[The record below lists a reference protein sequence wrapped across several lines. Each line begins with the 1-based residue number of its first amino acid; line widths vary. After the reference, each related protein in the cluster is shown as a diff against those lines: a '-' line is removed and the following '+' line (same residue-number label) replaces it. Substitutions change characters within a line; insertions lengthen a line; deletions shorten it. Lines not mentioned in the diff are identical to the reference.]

1 MTKKIYIFLCA
12 TILALLGFNQLRP
25 FGANGARQCPAT
37 DAAGKN
43 ANFVLETT
51 SRCPQAVSEAGGTA
65 ARPTAEAATRW
76 VEGSSRTPIG
86 DASPVETSMQQPFSM
101 QADIIDTANFPAAFF
116 QGETD
121 EVLVTANATEGV
133 FPAGTEM
140 RVNPVAAQEAMDA
153 AQRQCDDE
161 TSVVDA
167 VAADIAFWCNG
178 REVQPNGHVEVRLMA
193 KRIVGGDDH
202 EAVTVSNNGIAEVVG
217 AANAGMSA
225 FSTDHFTVYGIV
237 GKTYQ
242 DTKVK
247 KSARQIYRFY
257 LNNTLINTQI
267 VKNGDELMEPATP
280 AGYTKVVFKGW
291 YIQDST
297 SALTFGPVS
306 IPETQTKN
314 DTFLVE
320 ARYDTLYKV
329 VFYTDSSAT
338 VIHEV
343 KLGSN
348 GDKVGTDDVTLMD
361 SVSKVFDMWGDMLT
375 DTTLVSDD
383 TVVVESADIDLVPS
397 FVDGV
402 YVYFE
407 SLGGTAVKA
416 QHIAKDTT
424 AARPTPPTRA
434 GYTFKGWHTS
444 YDLATQTC
452 GTDTFAFAGKVT
464 KDTTLY
470 AKWEP
475 KQNRYKLRIW
485 QENADDEEYTLFD
498 SLYLTGNVGQEV
510 PFDSLLNTILPKDK
524 YDGFHLNGTAL
535 PTWFNSISKFQE
547 QFDYHAPYAIYD
559 EHGEWTGLD
568 YNSYLFYINDQR
580 DTIYEMVKECRNYYY
595 YLDENG
601 DSVECELI
609 SPNGNIHHY
618 YIYNADNVP
627 TDTVI
632 WVYNEDQS
640 DDVDFYVY
648 VSENGD
654 KDTIRNLK
662 YDYKCFNTDDTLKT
676 YSYFDAFAYI
686 DNRAAFSIGPD
697 TSNSIGWTA
706 VDTTNNRISK
716 STQPGKFSGD
726 LSVHADG
733 STVVNVFYSRDTYR
747 FLFRFGDSREKD
759 EDGNIIYESAVTNN
773 SRNDDNTSMADYKRT
788 RNNRYGRKIGEY
800 HINPQHAE
808 NSDSLLD
815 GATYR
820 YTDLFNTAM
829 SVKHGENLYR
839 AINGLNSKRISPTDQ
854 PETTKNKVTYFIDDK
869 DWAWYATWKETDE
882 LDPYNLTPRNSMVE
896 INPTVDNQVLFDGNY
911 LKNDD
916 GTPVYPHGSEVQM
929 VLRRIDD
936 PDATQWVR
944 NQFLHSY
951 THYYEPLPG
960 NIQGEMSH
968 LYCEL
973 TKINNQQFSRKL
985 NGKSY
990 NFLDRYDKLVWGNYW
1005 YGETAWLNV
1014 PEKGFTIISV
1024 DNYKNGNPPLR
1035 LYPEESVSVD
1045 ASEPQL
1051 WKYFSKDFEW
1061 KSGNDWPY
1069 NAPSYNW
1076 SPNLLVSGDEKISPP
1091 VKFYHIRN
1099 QYPVRF
1105 IDGGVTVLDTNLY
1118 YEQYLNLSEE
1128 NVPDLA
1134 EYPDSLHVVA
1144 FNKIKGAEGITVK
1157 DGGRKL
1163 TKDCGNLTLRF
1174 EGWYADSAF
1183 ETPASY
1189 PLIMPYD
1196 TLTYYAKWVPDS
1208 CKVTFDFENIQQG
1221 DTTVTVACG
1230 EPFPTTAL
1238 NDINNSRIPKHRHSF
1253 VRWMDRNGIAFNE
1266 KGLILHDTLF
1276 HALWYEDSTYRVV
1289 YHAGDRGTFA
1299 ITDDPCRYLPGVKA
1313 ATLGMAIPNNTTD
1326 TVFAGWRIGNGPIT
1340 LTQGL
1345 FDINETN
1352 DNADTRKDSVIHLF
1366 AMYEPVER
1374 TTTNITYHS
1383 NYPDGKSSAKDIN
1396 IGTVQDADTTFADK
1410 IVNDDFL
1417 IKEDA
1422 ASLGWSIN
1430 GYEFV
1435 GWSDTE
1441 LPKSLNGNTGS
1452 DSRNFFFKNE
1462 TVALEKADNVL
1473 YAVWTPKTELI
1484 IQKVWDDADNQDGK
1498 RKPVTIIVKADGD
1511 SIDQVTFSD
1520 ISAPA
1525 QQAVLS
1531 VNKFNVLGEIT
1542 YSVEE
1547 KEVPD
1552 GYAASYIVLPCTNND
1567 DPDPEPDQGPEPDP
1581 DPDLSS
1587 LSSSPKSM
1595 TDPGAGPANN
1605 CPIVATVTNT
1615 HAPTKRE
1622 ITVAKVWN
1630 DAFNQD
1636 GKRPNSV
1643 RVTLYANNEATD
1655 SVTVL
1660 NEGNA
1665 WRHTFENLY
1674 VFANGDSIQYS
1685 VVEDAVAEYTTA
1697 YSGNMENG
1705 FTVTNTHEPK
1715 MVEITAT
1722 KVWADQDA
1730 RSRKQTPVTFYR
1742 TQFADTEFD
1751 PANVTAAWTAVK
1763 DTFFTTSDTNSVTLS
1778 VPAYL
1783 NGDTIYYAF
1792 AETSVPNGYHANP
1805 TGMPLSPND
1814 TVRNIAND
1822 PVTVAI
1828 VPVLKKLTGREWQSN
1843 DQYEIRLDPQY
1854 ATQPMPDG
1862 ILSENIEGNA
1872 YVYCPLIVNKD
1883 SVNVA
1888 DTARLVHFKPITFR
1902 ISDLDGKSD
1911 TTFHYTLYEA
1921 TALQS
1926 GLERPMGITYGP
1938 ERYNVAIRVEA
1949 GEEAMSA
1956 TVTCTPEGSTQ
1967 PVDTASF
1974 LNRYDAEATTY
1985 RMMAEKIL
1993 STYNTT
1999 KTLENNA
2006 YTFVIKPVGTQA
2018 AKAPMPDGTSGS
2030 GTSRTFEAG
2039 NDGNSIIFPIT
2050 IGHQTLN
2057 AAGYTDAELK
2067 DTVVFEY
2074 QVYEKIPAA
2083 AANQNNGLHLL
2094 KTMSATGDTLEHYY
2108 DATVHYRAIK
2118 VWLYESAT
2126 GDTAI
2131 ISVKGTSDIQL
2142 DDFYATANGNKALS
2156 ADEYAARHHNGI
2168 PRFHNVI
2175 IGRTKVPVQKVWS
2188 DYNDFFGHRTAA
2200 VTAELK
2206 RNGNTIDS
2214 VLNLSAAIDWK
2225 DTFRNLPYA
2234 TINPVDF
2241 TVSPYTYTVTEQTV
2255 PAHYD
2260 AAVTGNASNGYTIT
2274 NTVKDVE
2281 TDTTLAVRKVWGNGT
2296 PAGASV
2302 TIQLFDNGAALA
2314 NPWTY
2319 TNAKGQSVT
2328 VDTRMT
2334 LSGNT
2339 WSGSFGPLPKFDIYF
2354 NAHSYS
2360 IKETALQ
2367 TADGLDYLT
2376 KITGNASD
2384 GLTVTNTPVPTLD
2397 KQVNGSDFMRLNN
2410 LWNDTIPYTLR
2421 TSIPMTDGL
2430 TAFVVTD
2437 ILESVFDT
2445 IGEPVITLNSVVLD
2459 NNNVYTYNTAT
2470 RTMTFDFADYLTDNY
2485 QGKPVLITFRAK
2497 LNDNATKA
2505 ALDAY
2510 LNTQTQEPAIP
2521 NSANFVM
2528 NANERIVTRPSD
2540 TVYVTPPYVE
2550 IKVTKVWDD
2559 NNNNDGYR
2567 PGSITVG
2574 LLPVSGD
2581 FSIPDVTLNEGN
2593 HWTGSFGKWPRYH
2606 EGELIEYIALEE
2618 TVPEYETEVSYRAFE
2633 GDYEYTVTVTN
2644 VHTPDSVDLVLLKT
2658 WEDNHDAQG
2667 LRRPVTVQLY
2677 RARNDENPVFDPH
2690 GTPDPNVWTAVGDPQ
2705 TLGTAD
2711 RDTLRWRMPR
2721 FSNRVE
2727 NVYAVREIDVP
2738 AGYEA
2743 LYSHFGIMAEDDNY
2757 EDILADVVRVTNRH
2771 YIPTTV
2777 TLDVQKKIRG
2787 REWYGEDSFTFAL
2800 VPRNGNPM
2808 PANSMVTNGVLH
2820 ARTQIGSGSSAVS
2833 DSVKAGAF
2841 LPISFTM
2848 EHLGENAAPKTYTYT
2863 IRELTPNEAG
2873 TPRIAGLTYSQK
2885 RFSVDITL
2893 SVGDNDSL
2901 MAEVAYWATTT
2912 RGGVEQR
2919 DSLVSVPVIV
2929 NTYNESSFLYRAK
2942 AQKGLAQAGT
2952 RALRDGQFQFTL
2964 RPVGDNAAKAPMPM
2978 NTTGSG
2984 AGRVLTVSNT
2994 GNAVRFFENDADGI
3008 RFDYDELRNAG
3019 FSHEQLVE
3027 GISFVYQMQEV
3038 VPDNAVNHN
3047 DGTMSL
3053 HENGVTT
3060 YYDAVV
3066 HFRQF
3071 NLRDSVYTDDH
3082 GDSRNFLLLTPANDP
3097 AHREYFRKDDGDT
3110 VFLGR
3115 NEYASLL
3122 RHGDDPDNNGSVV
3135 PIFRNV
3141 SIADTAIT
3149 VNKIWVDYNDALG
3162 LRPTQ
3167 VQVALLADGVPVPDA
3182 VATLNEGNSWR
3193 HTFRNLPFAKINSA
3207 LGTDT
3212 ILYSVVETPVD
3223 SYEPLYSSTAYGRT
3237 VTNTL
3242 DSNIVKRDTNIVV
3255 NKTWIAPADAT
3266 HPDITILLLQDGVK
3280 YDSVV
3285 LHHGATSHT
3294 FSGLPYYDVRQN
3306 GRVVVNNRELR
3317 PFVYSIA
3324 ERPVPGYTSVVD
3336 NGAGS
3341 LTNTIAQ
3348 EYLTVAGRKTWAD
3361 PAGTVH
3367 PSITVVL
3374 ERDGDSI
3381 ARAVLANG
3389 RSEYAFR
3396 NLPRYDV
3403 PSGGVTI
3410 AEGDGHEFRYS
3421 VRELPVHGYS
3431 SAQDGYDFTNT
3442 ILQDYTQFPVRKV
3455 WNDRD
3460 DQDGYRPQSVTL
3472 TLTGTTPAYSR
3483 SYSMELSGDGNVW
3496 DSAFKDLPVYDDARN
3511 VIAYSLSEPDVPAH
3525 YSSVVSGHTVTNSHV
3540 PDSVLV
3546 RVSKIWDDR
3555 NNNDRHRPAAITL
3568 HLTANGETLQSR
3580 EVSGTGYEWEVSFGK
3595 WPRRKNGQD
3604 IQYSVAENAI
3614 SHYEVAGVTR
3624 VHSDDETIFR
3634 LRITNSHRLDS
3645 ISPRVA
3651 KIWTGDP
3658 GERTVVFRLYRTLL
3672 VNVPFDPHSEDWTL
3686 MESASTS
3693 TGQQSEIVA
3702 FGRYPKFHDG
3712 TAYRYYVHEA
3722 SAVEG
3727 FEPVYAHNGEIR
3739 ESNDFTETVTNVKVD
3754 PVQATVPVKKIL
3766 LGRDWDDDDA
3776 FMMAL
3781 VPQNGPAPDD
3791 AVNVDGISFGT
3802 ATVTHDSDGHD
3813 SLRTANFPPITFTLE
3828 DLEGKH
3834 DSVFRYHVRELTA
3847 TESGLH
3853 RLPGVSYSTELYL
3866 VDIHLSKANHT
3877 LRVNGISVHRSG
3889 DTEPVDTAV
3898 ITNHFDNLTTHFVL
3912 KAEKGLSVSGLH
3924 RTLADGDFSFTL
3936 KPVGEHAAIAPM
3948 PSNASGSGKNRTL
3961 TVRNEGHMV
3970 LFDDP
3975 EDLGFVFSYD
3985 DLLNRLDFSEEQ
3997 LVQGVSFEYEIAE
4010 DIPDGTV
4017 LNTDDFTRRRTVTDG
4032 NGIMVDEAYDAVVH
4046 TRIITVRKTSVN
4058 GVTLLKVTASGNDL
4072 NDDFCLDDNGD
4083 TVKVAFGSREHARR
4097 HGTGGVPVFRN
4108 TLSARTAVSVEKRW
4122 DDFHNALATRPAGVN
4137 VTLLANGIPTDSVHT
4152 LDEEGGWRHTF
4163 RNLPVA
4169 DAGGVIE
4176 YSVREDEVRNYTAD
4190 YSGGMDEGLVIRNT
4204 LTSYGDDEQCAVI
4217 VDRSQLSE
4225 CTETPCPAF
4234 VTADG
4239 ISYPVAKIDGYCWM
4253 TENLRT
4259 PTPGALAYSSTLS
4272 PDEQANAQNYGF
4284 LYTWREA
4291 AGGTDDPQRI
4301 NGYVRGICPNGWHLP
4316 TVREINVLRT
4326 NSADALSA
4334 EGAWPGLTGNNASG
4348 FNALP
4353 AGYFNGSSQRFEG
4366 LHSITYFHGDSEETA
4381 FSIRYYCC
4389 TVIPEHEGV
4398 GNAYSVRCV
4407 KDCE

>member
-1 MTKKIYIFLCA
+1 MKKRDNTMNIYQFIHRKLSFGLPLLLVLMMANGKTLSAQSINVGDLYTFPDGSQGIVCEVEQGFPQRGWVA
-12 TILALLGFNQLRP
+12 ALNDEEGTYALLSGGETPPEWTVPEVSPEVFSLSQWVPEGL
-25 FGANGARQCPAT
+25 ANTHILLSSGNSPAAEAIDVAHGWYIP
-37 DAAGKN
+37 DAEQISRLSGLIPVLNDA
-43 ANFVLETT
+43 FV
-51 SRCPQAVSEAGGTA
+51 EAGGNISILATSGHYYWSSTKWGNNA
-65 ARPTAEAATRW
+65 YYLYNGNFGGALRSDKLLSEKLRIRAVRNFSQALVPNAYWEIEAEKDTIVVKPHTTTPYDAIVAYGSDTFRLQSHVVVYPTFNK
-76 VEGSSRTPIG
+76 
-86 DASPVETSMQQPFSM
+86 D
-101 QADIIDTANFPAAFF
+101 
-116 QGETD
+116 
-121 EVLVTANATEGV
+121 
-133 FPAGTEM
+133 
-140 RVNPVAAQEAMDA
+140 
-153 AQRQCDDE
+153 
-161 TSVVDA
+161 
-167 VAADIAFWCNG
+167 
-178 REVQPNGHVEVRLMA
+178 
-193 KRIVGGDDH
+193 
-202 EAVTVSNNGIAEVVG
+202 
-217 AANAGMSA
+217 
-225 FSTDHFTVYGIV
+225 TVYG
-237 GKTYQ
+237 
-242 DTKVK
+242 
-247 KSARQIYRFY
+247 
-257 LNNTLINTQI
+257 
-267 VKNGDELMEPATP
+267 
-280 AGYTKVVFKGW
+280 
-291 YIQDST
+291 
-297 SALTFGPVS
+297 
-306 IPETQTKN
+306 
-314 DTFLVE
+314 
-320 ARYDTLYKV
+320 DTLYVDHSFDK
-329 VFYTDSSAT
+329 T
-338 VIHEV
+338 VH
-343 KLGSN
+343 LHN
-348 GDKVGTDDVTLMD
+348 FTVTGPGKM
-361 SVSKVFDMWGDMLT
+361 T
-375 DTTLVSDD
+375 
-383 TVVVESADIDLVPS
+383 
-397 FVDGV
+397 
-402 YVYFE
+402 
-407 SLGGTAVKA
+407 
-416 QHIAKDTT
+416 
-424 AARPTPPTRA
+424 
-434 GYTFKGWHTS
+434 GY
-444 YDLATQTC
+444 
-452 GTDTFAFAGKVT
+452 
-464 KDTTLY
+464 
-470 AKWEP
+470 
-475 KQNRYKLRIW
+475 
-485 QENADDEEYTLFD
+485 
-498 SLYLTGNVGQEV
+498 
-510 PFDSLLNTILPKDK
+510 
-524 YDGFHLNGTAL
+524 
-535 PTWFNSISKFQE
+535 
-547 QFDYHAPYAIYD
+547 
-559 EHGEWTGLD
+559 
-568 YNSYLFYINDQR
+568 
-580 DTIYEMVKECRNYYY
+580 
-595 YLDENG
+595 
-601 DSVECELI
+601 
-609 SPNGNIHHY
+609 
-618 YIYNADNVP
+618 
-627 TDTVI
+627 
-632 WVYNEDQS
+632 
-640 DDVDFYVY
+640 
-648 VSENGD
+648 
-654 KDTIRNLK
+654 
-662 YDYKCFNTDDTLKT
+662 DTLKT
-676 YSYFDAFAYI
+676 VNGCDSIITSILFVERVQYDSVCENELATYKWKGRHPLPADTNSLGLYEFEGTKIVGNASVDTVSYLKLTVWPKHDLYDTATLCLYEATGSETYTLNEHIIITESTVTSSSTDITVRAGSREGDYI
-686 DNRAAFSIGPD
+686 LAMHTVYGCDSLIHLHVDRQTVKRDTIHPD
-697 TSNSIGWTA
+697 TMY
-706 VDTTNNRISK
+706 
-716 STQPGKFSGD
+716 
-726 LSVHADG
+726 LH
-733 STVVNVFYSRDTYR
+733 
-747 FLFRFGDSREKD
+747 
-759 EDGNIIYESAVTNN
+759 
-773 SRNDDNTSMADYKRT
+773 
-788 RNNRYGRKIGEY
+788 KI
-800 HINPQHAE
+800 
-808 NSDSLLD
+808 
-815 GATYR
+815 
-820 YTDLFNTAM
+820 
-829 SVKHGENLYR
+829 V
-839 AINGLNSKRISPTDQ
+839 
-854 PETTKNKVTYFIDDK
+854 
-869 DWAWYATWKETDE
+869 
-882 LDPYNLTPRNSMVE
+882 
-896 INPTVDNQVLFDGNY
+896 
-911 LKNDD
+911 D
-916 GTPVYPHGSEVQM
+916 GTVTIEGQ
-929 VLRRIDD
+929 
-936 PDATQWVR
+936 T
-944 NQFLHSY
+944 
-951 THYYEPLPG
+951 
-960 NIQGEMSH
+960 
-968 LYCEL
+968 
-973 TKINNQQFSRKL
+973 
-985 NGKSY
+985 
-990 NFLDRYDKLVWGNYW
+990 
-1005 YGETAWLNV
+1005 
-1014 PEKGFTIISV
+1014 FT
-1024 DNYKNGNPPLR
+1024 
-1035 LYPEESVSVD
+1035 
-1045 ASEPQL
+1045 
-1051 WKYFSKDFEW
+1051 
-1061 KSGNDWPY
+1061 
-1069 NAPSYNW
+1069 
-1076 SPNLLVSGDEKISPP
+1076 
-1091 VKFYHIRN
+1091 
-1099 QYPVRF
+1099 
-1105 IDGGVTVLDTNLY
+1105 
-1118 YEQYLNLSEE
+1118 
-1128 NVPDLA
+1128 
-1134 EYPDSLHVVA
+1134 
-1144 FNKIKGAEGITVK
+1144 GIT
-1157 DGGRKL
+1157 
-1163 TKDCGNLTLRF
+1163 
-1174 EGWYADSAF
+1174 
-1183 ETPASY
+1183 ETGVYFHS
-1189 PLIMPYD
+1189 D
-1196 TLTYYAKWVPDS
+1196 TLTGA
-1208 CKVTFDFENIQQG
+1208 
-1221 DTTVTVACG
+1221 
-1230 EPFPTTAL
+1230 
-1238 NDINNSRIPKHRHSF
+1238 
-1253 VRWMDRNGIAFNE
+1253 NG
-1266 KGLILHDTLF
+1266 
-1276 HALWYEDSTYRVV
+1276 
-1289 YHAGDRGTFA
+1289 
-1299 ITDDPCRYLPGVKA
+1299 C
-1313 ATLGMAIPNNTTD
+1313 
-1326 TVFAGWRIGNGPIT
+1326 
-1340 LTQGL
+1340 
-1345 FDINETN
+1345 
-1352 DNADTRKDSVIHLF
+1352 
-1366 AMYEPVER
+1366 
-1374 TTTNITYHS
+1374 
-1383 NYPDGKSSAKDIN
+1383 
-1396 IGTVQDADTTFADK
+1396 
-1410 IVNDDFL
+1410 
-1417 IKEDA
+1417 
-1422 ASLGWSIN
+1422 
-1430 GYEFV
+1430 
-1435 GWSDTE
+1435 
-1441 LPKSLNGNTGS
+1441 
-1452 DSRNFFFKNE
+1452 
-1462 TVALEKADNVL
+1462 
-1473 YAVWTPKTELI
+1473 
-1484 IQKVWDDADNQDGK
+1484 
-1498 RKPVTIIVKADGD
+1498 D
-1511 SIDQVTFSD
+1511 SIV
-1520 ISAPA
+1520 
-1525 QQAVLS
+1525 VVKL
-1531 VNKFNVLGEIT
+1531 
-1542 YSVEE
+1542 
-1547 KEVPD
+1547 
-1552 GYAASYIVLPCTNND
+1552 
-1567 DPDPEPDQGPEPDP
+1567 
-1581 DPDLSS
+1581 
-1587 LSSSPKSM
+1587 
-1595 TDPGAGPANN
+1595 
-1605 CPIVATVTNT
+1605 
-1615 HAPTKRE
+1615 
-1622 ITVAKVWN
+1622 
-1630 DAFNQD
+1630 
-1636 GKRPNSV
+1636 
-1643 RVTLYANNEATD
+1643 
-1655 SVTVL
+1655 
-1660 NEGNA
+1660 
-1665 WRHTFENLY
+1665 
-1674 VFANGDSIQYS
+1674 
-1685 VVEDAVAEYTTA
+1685 VVEPLKVDL
-1697 YSGNMENG
+1697 
-1705 FTVTNTHEPK
+1705 
-1715 MVEITAT
+1715 TAT
-1722 KVWADQDA
+1722 KVWIDQDD
-1730 RSRKQTPVTFYR
+1730 RSRKPVPVTFYR
-1742 TQFADTEFD
+1742 TTDATATFD
-1751 PANVTAAWTAVK
+1751 PAHVDPEKWTVVK
-1763 DTFFTTSDTNSVTLS
+1763 DTVFTTADTNSVTLTL
-1778 VPAYL
+1778 PAFQDH
-1783 NGDTIYYAF
+1783 DTIYYAF
-1792 AETSVPNGYHANP
+1792 AETSVPNGYHASP
-1805 TGMPLSPND
+1805 TGKRLSPND
-1814 TVRNIAND
+1814 TVFNVANT
-1822 PVTVAI
+1822 PVTAALA
-1828 VPVLKKLTGREWQSN
+1828 PVLKKLTGRTWHETDTFMFWLVSDN
-1843 DQYEIRLDPQY
+1843 PQ
-1854 ATQPMPDG
+1854 QPMP
-1862 ILSENIEGNA
+1862 INA
-1872 YVYCPLIVNKD
+1872 VNSNSYVYAPLAITRD
-1883 SVNVA
+1883 SANVA
-1888 DTARLVHFKPITFR
+1888 DTARLAHFKPITFH
-1902 ISDLDGKSD
+1902 IGDLEGKSD
-1911 TTFHYTLYEA
+1911 TTFTYTVFEA
-1921 TALQS
+1921 TAALS
-1926 GLERPMGITYGP
+1926 GLTRPVGITYDNK
-1938 ERYNVAIRVEA
+1938 RYTLNIKVEA
-1949 GEEAMSA
+1949 GETAMSA
-1956 TVTCTPEGSTQ
+1956 IVSCTPQGGTQPIDTVT
-1967 PVDTASF
+1967 F
-1974 LNRYDAEATTY
+1974 LNRYDAEAIVYHLT
-1985 RMMAEKIL
+1985 AKKVL
-1993 STYNTT
+1993 SSRNTARA
-1999 KTLENNA
+1999 LENNA
-2006 YTFVIKPVGTQA
+2006 YTFILKPIGAHA
-2018 AKAPMPDGTSGS
+2018 AKAPMPDGTIGS
-2030 GTSRTFEAG
+2030 GANRYFEVG
-2039 NDGNSIIFPIT
+2039 NINNDIIF
-2050 IGHQTLN
+2050 GDGLVFNHHDLN
-2057 AAGYTDAELK
+2057 LLGFTDAAL
-2067 DTVVFEY
+2067 TSGVTFEY
-2074 QVYEKIPAA
+2074 QMYEKIPAEA
-2083 AANQNNGLHLL
+2083 RNLNNGLYLI
-2094 KTMSATGDTLEHYY
+2094 KEVDSRGDTLELYY
-2108 DATVHYRAIK
+2108 DATIHHRTIRVSLVENPGEIAVLNVYGQHSNNADY
-2118 VWLYESAT
+2118 YEIVNNLGNREPHMLTSAEV
-2126 GDTAI
+2126 I
-2131 ISVKGTSDIQL
+2131 
-2142 DDFYATANGNKALS
+2142 
-2156 ADEYAARHHNGI
+2156 ARHTETGI
-2168 PRFHNVI
+2168 PQFHNVI

-2214 VLNLSAAIDWK
+2214 VLTLSAAIDWK

-2234 TINPVDF
+2234 SINPVDF
-2241 TVSPYTYTVTEQTV
+2241 TVSPYAYTVTEQTV

-2302 TIQLFDNGAALA
+2302 TIQLFENGAALA

-2319 TNAKGQSVT
+2319 TNTEGQSVT
-2328 VDTRMT
+2328 INTRMT
-2334 LSGNT
+2334 LSGDT
-2339 WSGSFGPLPKFDIYF
+2339 WSGSFGPLPKFTPGF
-2354 NAHSYS
+2354 VPHNYS
-2360 IKETALQ
+2360 VKETNII
-2367 TADGLDYLT
+2367 TTDGVDYLSKT
-2376 KITGNASD
+2376 TSSAANGFTI
-2384 GLTVTNTPVPTLD
+2384 TNTPAPTLD
-2397 KQVNGSDFMRLNN
+2397 KQVNLSEEVLRLDD
-2410 LWNDTIPYTLR
+2410 WTTDIPYSIHTIIPLADDLASFIITDQLVSVLEVSGVPDVKING
-2421 TSIPMTDGL
+2421 TSI
-2430 TAFVVTD
+2430 AD
-2437 ILESVFDT
+2437 ID
-2445 IGEPVITLNSVVLD
+2445 
-2459 NNNVYTYNTAT
+2459 NVYSIADQ
-2470 RTMTFDFADYLTDNY
+2470 TMTFDLSTYLDTH
-2485 QGKPVLITFRAK
+2485 QGQPVEIAFNAK
-2497 LNDNATKA
+2497 LKNTVTGED
-2505 ALDAY
+2505 LVPY
-2510 LNTQTQEPAIP
+2510 LNAQTGEPAIP
-2521 NSANFVM
+2521 NSASFVL
-2528 NANERIVTRPSD
+2528 NANERTVTRPSD
-2540 TVYVTPPYVE
+2540 TVYVTPTY
-2550 IKVTKVWDD
+2550 
-2559 NNNNDGYR
+2559 
-2567 PGSITVG
+2567 
-2574 LLPVSGD
+2574 
-2581 FSIPDVTLNEGN
+2581 
-2593 HWTGSFGKWPRYH
+2593 
-2606 EGELIEYIALEE
+2606 
-2618 TVPEYETEVSYRAFE
+2618 TEVSVRKVWIDNNDNDHLRPSSINVGIMATPTNTYTTLTLTAANGWQATLGKLPKYHQGEEIGYFAVE
-2633 GDYEYTVTVTN
+2633 EDDVDGYTTVQPMESYVTNSSYEITVTN

-2677 RARNDENPVFDPH
+2677 RARNDENPAFDPH

-2964 RPVGDNAAKAPMPM
+2964 RPVGDNAAKAPVPM

-3027 GISFVYQMQEV
+3027 GISFEYQMQEV

-3082 GDSRNFLLLTPANDP
+3082 GDSHNFLLLTPANDP

-3403 PSGGVTI
+3403 PTNGQHI

-3431 SAQDGYDFTNT
+3431 SAQNGYDFTNT

-3455 WNDRD
+3455 WDDRD

-3624 VHSDDETIFR
+3624 VHSDDETLFR

-3658 GERTVVFRLYRTLL
+3658 GERTVEFRLYRTLL

-3791 AVNVDGISFGT
+3791 AVNVDGIHFGT

-3975 EDLGFVFSYD
+3975 EGLGFVFSYD

-4058 GVTLLKVTASGNDL
+4058 GVTLLKVTASGNEL

-4239 ISYPVAKIDGYCWM
+4239 ISYPVTKIDGYCWM

-4389 TVIPEHEGV
+4389 TVMPEHEGV